1 MLDPKFFKSNKKLL
15 PSKPLEKADS
25 NPSFLEKHIQDE
37 IKKLPRHIQRQM
49 ARSKKNVLL

>member
-1 MLDPKFFKSNKKLL
+1 MLDPTFFKSNKKLP
-15 PSKPLEKADS
+15 PSKPLTPAVS

-37 IKKLPRHIQRQM
+37 IKKLPRHVQRQM